1 MAKLIRGQSGGA
13 GQGGASEQG
22 QDSEFNKSA
31 LKERIERK
39 RQDDII
45 RRREFNQLRK
55 LRNTSPLIAG
65 TAPARTSAFQ
75 NSTGFNL
82 EDRALTVKKIDDIE
96 ATMSRNWLER
106 KPSESR
112 ANQDTVPASMMPTL
126 NAVVHPASLAVLKKP
141 VAPPQPESALAGDA
155 NKPKARAKAQSPSS
169 SPALSPTQSPKM
181 PLPLHIIAEDE
192 FDFTKVNLTPPSVA
206 ATPAQ
211 AAASLAPTPAAPP
224 PFRRSRRGGL
234 DAGVSVFSSSK
245 IGTIELGSNVASP
258 DLQEA
263 AIRFA
268 EGDEAGAEE
277 VLLAALN
284 ADDTEPEMGQ
294 GYCAALFDLYRGT
307 GQQAS
312 FDEVAIDFA
321 QRFGKSAPEWF
332 STTALLGGNG
342 PSSSASDIVVRPVL
356 SRQIVWECPAT
367 LDLLAMKALRASLA
381 LNDLPKHLNWGG
393 LKNMAPEAAK
403 ELAELFARW
412 CTQPV
417 ELHFAGTESLA
428 AVLKANTPSSDMR
441 VDQMWWQLR
450 LDALRILRLRDD
462 FESTALDFCVVYELS
477 PPSWVDP
484 LCTCVHEL
492 IVEESPASVYD
503 SVHPESAAMGLD
515 GAGAPVFE
523 LCGEVVGDSAAP
535 LEALQGW
542 HVDADAVVVSCARL
556 VRVDFTAAGNLL
568 NWVAQRQANGCQI
581 QFRDVPRLVAAFFS
595 VIGIDEYAAV
605 VLRIR

>member
-1 MAKLIRGQSGGA
+1 V
-13 GQGGASEQG
+13 SEQA

-65 TAPARTSAFQ
+65 TSPARTSAFQ
-75 NSTGFNL
+75 NSTGFNP

-106 KPSESR
+106 KPGD
-112 ANQDTVPASMMPTL
+112 AAQAQDTVPASVLPTL
-126 NAVVHPASLAVLKKP
+126 SAVVNPATIPVLKKP
-141 VAPPQPESALAGDA
+141 LTSPQPESALANA
-155 NKPKARAKAQSPSS
+155 AAKPKAQSNVP
-169 SPALSPTQSPKM
+169 PPQA
-181 PLPLHIIAEDE
+181 PLHIIAEDE
-192 FDFTKVNLTPPSVA
+192 FDFTKVNLPSASPA
-206 ATPAQ
+206 AKPQGKQGA
-211 AAASLAPTPAAPP
+211 PAAPANTAPQPQAQP

-234 DAGVSVFSSSK
+234 DAGISVFSSSQ
-245 IGTIELGSNVASP
+245 IGTIELGSGVASP

-284 ADDTEPEMGQ
+284 ANTTEPELGQ
-294 GYCAALFDLYRGT
+294 GYCAALFDLYRAT

-321 QRFGKSAPEWF
+321 QRYGKSAPEWF
-332 STTALLGGNG
+332 STPQLLGEFGSL
-342 PSSSASDIVVRPVL
+342 PSVPDTVVRPVL

-393 LKNMAPEAAK
+393 LKDIAPDAAH

-428 AVLKANTPSSDMR
+428 AVLKVNTPSSDMR

-484 LCTCVHEL
+484 QCTCVHEL
-492 IVEESPASVYD
+492 IVEESPD
-503 SVHPESAAMGLD
+503 SVHDSIHPESAAMGLD
-515 GAGAPVFE
+515 TGEAPVFN
-523 LCGEVVGDSAAP
+523 LTGEVRGDSATQ
-535 LEALQGW
+535 LETLQDW
-542 HVDADAVVVSCARL
+542 HVEAQAVIVSCALL

-595 VIGIDEYAAV
+595 VIGIDEHAAV